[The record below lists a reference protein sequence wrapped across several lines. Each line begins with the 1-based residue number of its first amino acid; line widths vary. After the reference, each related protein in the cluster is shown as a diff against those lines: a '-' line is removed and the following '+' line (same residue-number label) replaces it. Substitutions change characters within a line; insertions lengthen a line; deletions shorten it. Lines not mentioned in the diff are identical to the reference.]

1 MTDDAAI
8 RHLMARYTMNG
19 DRGKLEALAETFAE
33 DGTLAFSGA
42 ASTGRAAIVARL
54 AAPAARNPALTLS
67 RHHLTSCLIDIDGE
81 RATGRTYFQVLTDIG
96 LDHHGVYIDAMEKI
110 AGAWLFRHR
119 DVRIDWQSPRS
130 LYASLHVRGIAPA
143 RA

>member
-19 DRGKLEALAETFAE
+19 DRGKLEALAATFAE

-42 ASTGRAAIVARL
+42 ASTGRAAIIARL
-54 AAPAARNPALTLS
+54 SAPGPRNPALTLS
-67 RHHLTSCLIDIDGE
+67 RHHLTSCLIDIADD
-81 RATGRTYFQVLTDIG
+81 RAAARTYFQVLTDIG
-96 LDHHGVYIDAMEKI
+96 LDHHGVYVDALEKT

-130 LYASLHVRGIAPA
+130 LYAPLHVRGVAP
-143 RA
+143 